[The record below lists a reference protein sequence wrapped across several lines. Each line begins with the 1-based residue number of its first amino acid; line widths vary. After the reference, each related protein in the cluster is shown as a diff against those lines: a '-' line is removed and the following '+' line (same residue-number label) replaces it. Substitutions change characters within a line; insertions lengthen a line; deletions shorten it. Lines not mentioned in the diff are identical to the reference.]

1 MQAINVGV
9 IKGAMAMQAMDVG
22 VMDGARDGS
31 GSKR

>member
-1 MQAINVGV
+1 MQAMDVGV
-9 IKGAMAMQAMDVG
+9 IEGVMVMQAMDVG